1 MKVLQLIWAMGR
13 APGKSLQDF
22 SLIGSSPICSTTVN
36 GEAIRIAPGLAN
48 RAERERYPSSP
59 PWISGVAGVR
69 ARLKSGR
76 SGFDS
81 SGIHHSLTCPCTQMA
96 KRLALEASV

>member
-1 MKVLQLIWAMGR
+1 LQASGPEFDPPYLH
-13 APGKSLQDF
+13 QF
-22 SLIGSSPICSTTVN
+22 S

-69 ARLKSGR
+69 ARLKSER

-81 SGIHHSLTCPCTQMA
+81 SGIHQFNACVAQWQRQCA
-96 KRLALEASV
+96 

>member
-1 MKVLQLIWAMGR
+1 MDSTSIDRLQ
-13 APGKSLQDF
+13 F
-22 SLIGSSPICSTTVN
+22 

-69 ARLKSGR
+69 ARLKSER

-81 SGIHHSLTCPCTQMA
+81 SGIHHLMPA
-96 KRLALEASV
+96 